1 MTPKPKY
8 FFLNRVYLAL
18 QGIFIATK
26 RERHMKFH
34 FIFSFLLLVPLL
46 WIKLNPI
53 HIWILII
60 LIILLLI
67 TELINTAIEVTVDM
81 ISKKFSYRAKLAKD
95 MASGSVLLMASLL
108 LAFGIYVYTVP
119 FLNFSKGSLIGN

>member
-34 FIFSFLLLVPLL
+34 FIFSILLLVPLL
-46 WIKLNPI
+46 WINLNPI

-67 TELINTAIEVTVDM
+67 TELINTAIEITVDM